1 MPEREAHGPSFFM
14 STTHSRRGHVADRRR
29 RRSKEKEQT
38 APSAPKELK
47 CKQSKTSKKCP
58 ERITIH
64 NSLNFPERVVIR
76 LENLKVKW
84 HRERDEWPTE
94 ASSLLLLLK
103 RCVASLQNLM
113 R

>member
-1 MPEREAHGPSFFM
+1 MLEREAHDSFFFM

-29 RRSKEKEQT
+29 SAEKEQT
-38 APSAPKELK
+38 ALSAPTELE

-58 ERITIH
+58 EMITIH
-64 NSLNFPERVVIR
+64 NSLNFPEKVVIR

-84 HRERDEWPTE
+84 QRERERE
-94 ASSLLLLLK
+94 
-103 RCVASLQNLM
+103 RE